1 VNVIVTIRCRVM
13 VTWFN
18 FMVWSRVRVML
29 GIGLG
34 LRLRLW

>member
-1 VNVIVTIRCRVM
+1 MVTIRYRVM
-13 VTWFN
+13 VTWLN